1 MGILRVKEL
10 MQEKEMSRDDLS
22 VKVGVSKTTISN
34 ICSETHLPTLD
45 LLMKIAKALDCDIR
59 ELFEPTKGTLIAETE
74 LLEAKSLIN
83 KGLNILKGKH

>member
-10 MQEKEMSRDDLS
+10 MQEKEISRDDLAEE
-22 VKVGVSKTTISN
+22 VKVSKTTISN
-34 ICSETHLPTLD
+34 ICTETHLPTID
-45 LLMKIAKALDCDIR
+45 LLMKIAEALDCDIR

-74 LLEAKSLIN
+74 LSEAKSLIN